1 MLVAVSKINEAI
13 FAVLLKGVKHPVD
26 VGTYCREVES
36 QNQELCP
43 QCCRMLVYPPFSE
56 EFFEAIGVV
65 DVIIAFKHTQREA
78 LAETPGA
85 DEEEKRSGLLYQ
97 WDKVGFIYVII
108 VFEGEAGVVAQTVW
122 NFFCSHDEYCFKNR
136 YRCKGNNFFFIM
148 LLRCVNSPSPVFV
161 RCYFSY

>member
-36 QNQELCP
+36 QNQEL
-43 QCCRMLVYPPFSE
+43 
-56 EFFEAIGVV
+56 
-65 DVIIAFKHTQREA
+65 IAFKHTQREA

-108 VFEGEAGVVAQTVW
+108 VFEGEAGVVTQTVW